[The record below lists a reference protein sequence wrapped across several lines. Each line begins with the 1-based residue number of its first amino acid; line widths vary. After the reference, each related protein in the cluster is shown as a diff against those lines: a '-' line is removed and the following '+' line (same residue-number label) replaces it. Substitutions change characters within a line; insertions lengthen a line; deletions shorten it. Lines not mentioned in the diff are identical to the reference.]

1 MKYKNLF
8 IKLVLFSIFILV
20 WQLALLLNQHL
31 SEINNQT
38 SLQAFMPTPLTIAN
52 TIYKN
57 FGLLISE
64 LSITIFRAF
73 LGISFGFL
81 FALFMGIMFW
91 IKPSFRNIV
100 FPILLAINSFPIVG
114 FTPLIIITFGQGSWI
129 GIVFVSSLI
138 SYFPMLIALDQ
149 SISYASKD
157 FFELSRTWGAS
168 ESVIFRKIVVPL
180 SVPYILSS
188 LKLAIPASIVG
199 ATLGEWLGT
208 NHGIGHLVI
217 VSMYQLNPGMVYSSL
232 LLILT
237 FSLSIVGII
246 SIKEKG
252 YRH

>member
-1 MKYKNLF
+1 MNYKNLF
-8 IKLVLFSIFILV
+8 IKLALFLIFILV

-31 SEINNQT
+31 SEINHQT
-38 SLQAFMPTPLTIAN
+38 SLQAFIPTPSTIAD
-52 TIYKN
+52 TTYKN
-57 FGLLISE
+57 FGLLTSE
-64 LSITIFRAF
+64 LFVTIIRAF
-73 LGISFGFL
+73 LGVSFGFL
-81 FALFMGIMFW
+81 FALFMGVLFW

-100 FPILLAINSFPIVG
+100 FPILLAVNSFPIVG
-114 FTPLIIITFGQGSWI
+114 FTPLIIITFGQGSWL

-157 FFELSRTWGAS
+157 FFELGRTWGAS
-168 ESVIFRKIVVPL
+168 EGAIFRKIVVPL
-180 SVPYILSS
+180 SVPYVLSS

-217 VSMYQLNPGMVYSSL
+217 VSMYQLNPGMVYASL
-232 LLILT
+232 LLILA
-237 FSLSIVGII
+237 FSLTIVGLI
-246 SIKEKG
+246 SIKENN